1 MGAEDVFREHLREL
15 WPAVTPYYT
24 EVKAHDLAKVRQQL
38 DEHLASTAMAGEAM
52 LLADRLH
59 ELLDRKEEFAGE
71 QCSVLQAAVL
81 YFLEVDDSWND
92 MTAGGLADDQRVVRA
107 AELALSRDR

>member
-1 MGAEDVFREHLREL
+1 MGARDVFVGHLREL
-15 WPAVTPYYT
+15 WPAVEPYVT
-24 EVKAHDLAKVRQQL
+24 EVKQHDLDKVRQQL

-59 ELLDRKEEFAGE
+59 ALLDRKDEFEGE
-71 QCSVLQAAVL
+71 QCSVLQAAVF

-92 MTAGGLADDQRVVRA
+92 LTAGGLADDTRVVRA
-107 AELALSRDR
+107 AELALPR

>member
-1 MGAEDVFREHLREL
+1 MGAEHVFREHLREL
-15 WPAVTPYYT
+15 WPAVAPYYV
-24 EVKAHDLAKVRQQL
+24 EVQPHDLAKVRRQL
-38 DEHLASTAMAGEAM
+38 DEHLATTAMAGEAM

-71 QCSVLQAAVL
+71 QCSVLQAAVF

-92 MTAGGLADDQRVVRA
+92 MMAGGLADDQRVVRA